1 MISTSFKIIQQHGYQ
16 AIRNLAQ
23 VELPDIFR
31 GRPTLI
37 INNLDREVFAKT
49 CALCPT
55 GALGDFYLDM
65 GRCLF
70 CGECEMRHPQ
80 NIKFSNNYRIAARNR
95 EDLLVKEGSP
105 TPALIPENR
114 LKIFNKALKLRQ
126 VSAGGDGSCEM
137 ELNASGNVNFDFARF
152 GVEFVAS
159 PRQAD
164 GIVITGPITTNMARE
179 VQVVYDAIPT
189 PKIVIAVGTDAISGG
204 LFADSPAID
213 RSFFD
218 RHKPDLWIP
227 GNPTHPMT
235 FIHGI
240 STLLNFR

>member
-16 AIRNLAQ
+16 AIRDLSK

-31 GRPTLI
+31 GHPTLI
-37 INNLDREVFAKT
+37 INNLNKKLYAET

-95 EDLLVKEGSP
+95 EDLLVKEDSQTP
-105 TPALIPENR
+105 TLIPEDK

-179 VQVVYDAIPT
+179 VQAVYDAIPT

-204 LFADSPAID
+204 LFADSEAID